1 MAVNSGLGT
10 LYEGWEGVGNPF
22 PTAISQFG
30 NYLTGGKDVTN
41 FLDIAPTG
49 SYQDVIQEGILGALN
64 RQSGLN
70 QGDFSRLVKADDYG
84 GFKAGEHFKSADTPV
99 QFASMLPTGLP
110 RELLE
115 MAKVGMGDPKANIAN
130 TLGDFQFE
138 YNPPAYDFDDDYM
151 GIRDKYN
158 FPTSNFFPGS
168 PFNIS

>member
-70 QGDFSRLVKADDYG
+70 QGDFLV
-84 GFKAGEHFKSADTPV
+84 
-99 QFASMLPTGLP
+99 
-110 RELLE
+110 
-115 MAKVGMGDPKANIAN
+115 
-130 TLGDFQFE
+130 
-138 YNPPAYDFDDDYM
+138 
-151 GIRDKYN
+151 
-158 FPTSNFFPGS
+158 
-168 PFNIS
+168 